1 MRLHLHG
8 DLAAGTKPPVQRVMI
23 LSYMAVKVNRAKK
36 REQLAGESQISQ
48 NIYVNVVIDIK
59 LPTFNFSKSLL
70 KLSLFVTSFH

>member
-23 LSYMAVKVNRAKK
+23 LIYKAVKVNRAKK
-36 REQLAGESQISQ
+36 REQLAGESHISQ

-70 KLSLFVTSFH
+70 KLSFFVTSFH